1 MIVLITGAAS
11 GIGAATARRLAA
23 SAHVVIADRNKEGAD
38 EVADDIVSAGG
49 KATAIEVDVTQ
60 RASVTSMTDR
70 IAAEVGVVD
79 ALFNNAGV
87 NIRQPIADITE
98 LAWDTVIATHVKG
111 TLLVSQ
117 ALLPGMLNAG
127 RGAIVNSASDFS
139 VIGARGAAAYAAA
152 KSAVYALTK
161 AMAVE
166 FTPRG
171 IRVNAI
177 GPGPIDT
184 PLLRAGRSPKDAE
197 IALERNR
204 QRVPM
209 KRLGRPEEVAAL
221 VDFLLSDRSAYIAG
235 QLIHP
240 NGGVLSW

>member
-1 MIVLITGAAS
+1 MNVLITGGAS

-23 SAHVVIADRNKEGAD
+23 RAHVLVADRDKDAAEEMAA
-38 EVADDIVSAGG
+38 EIAEAGG
-49 KATAIEVDVTQ
+49 KATAMEVDVTQ
-60 RASVTSMTDR
+60 RTSVFAMADR
-70 IAAEVGVVD
+70 IVAEVGVVD

-87 NIRQPIADITE
+87 NIRQPIAEITE

-111 TLLVSQ
+111 TLFVSQ
-117 ALLPGMLNAG
+117 AILPGMLSAG
-127 RGAIVNSASDFS
+127 RGMIVNSASDFS
-139 VIGARGAAAYAAA
+139 VIGAPGAAAYAAA

>member
-1 MIVLITGAAS
+1 MNVLITGGAS

-23 SAHVVIADRNKEGAD
+23 RAHVLVADRDKDAAEEMAAEITG
-38 EVADDIVSAGG
+38 SGG

-60 RASVTSMTDR
+60 RASVSAMAER
-70 IAAEVGVVD
+70 IVAEVGVVD

-87 NIRQPIADITE
+87 NIRQPIAEITE

-111 TLLVSQ
+111 TLFVSQ
-117 ALLPGMLNAG
+117 AILPGMLSAG

-139 VIGARGAAAYAAA
+139 VIGAPGAAAYAAA
-152 KSAVYALTK
+152 KSAVYTLTK

-221 VDFLLSDRSAYIAG
+221 VDFLLSDRSVYIAG